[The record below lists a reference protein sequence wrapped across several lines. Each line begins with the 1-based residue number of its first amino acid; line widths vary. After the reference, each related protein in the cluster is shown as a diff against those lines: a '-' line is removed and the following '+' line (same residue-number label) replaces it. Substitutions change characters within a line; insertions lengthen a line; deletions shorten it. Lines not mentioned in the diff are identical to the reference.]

1 MQLLEY
7 GSIGSSLIQFYV
19 GLFNA
24 KITLPKW
31 LLVFVV
37 NVRNVFTMATKANH
51 LTVLIS
57 MLPCLGLS
65 SLSSKALEVRITPR
79 PSDESQFLLE
89 WPSETGKSYTVESAT
104 GLTFGMATYALGQQA
119 NPPLNKWWIDKAA
132 LESVQF
138 FRIKEEPIS
147 TSFTQR
153 SAAHALNRRLGRGNN
168 FMAAKAIQG
177 HGATA
182 DYSLLRESGFNHCRI
197 GYKLDEFVS
206 AQDNYVVPSEHLEEI
221 KRLVDACLG
230 EGLIAI
236 VDPVHHWANG
246 PGYTDNEADRTK
258 LGRIWEQVADYF
270 SKYDTE
276 QVVFEIINEPHD
288 SEAKDDVDNV
298 ARIIEI
304 GLGAIRGSAG
314 NEERIVI
321 VCGDG
326 FSTRQALIDSLD
338 NGDIPG
344 DDPYLIGTFHYYDP
358 RPFTKQGEDGT
369 FVSWGAEAEFNEVS
383 TKFDEVV
390 AANNRFAERNQ
401 TEPLPIYLGEFG
413 VDNAAPEGDRTRWL
427 SWIRMQAEARGFS
440 WAHWNMYNNSSNSKG
455 MGPWTT
461 TQRDDPTTRSFDA
474 APLEGLVGL
483 YQFEGGTMGGGSAVS
498 NSEPGYS
505 GSGYITFPQ
514 TTGLGVWARVD
525 SVFIPKSGSYMAE
538 IHYACAEDRTVRV
551 VTNTEVMTNVVFPAT
566 GSSGSWS
573 TLRLELL
580 FNASSGHDTDTESI
594 KIVSDPDVAPN
605 LDWVNITLPSP

>member
-1 MQLLEY
+1 MIFEVYESLTPTM
-7 GSIGSSLIQFYV
+7 SI
-19 GLFNA
+19 
-24 KITLPKW
+24 
-31 LLVFVV
+31 
-37 NVRNVFTMATKANH
+37 RRNH
-51 LTVLIS
+51 LTSVLNK
-57 MLPCLGLS
+57 LPLIGLA
-65 SLSSKALEVRITPR
+65 SLSLEALEVRIAPR
-79 PSDESQFLLE
+79 PSEGEQFLLD
-89 WPSETGKSYTVESAT
+89 WPSETGKHYTVESASNPS
-104 GLTFGMATYALGQQA
+104 FGMAPHAVGQQA
-119 NPPLNKWWIDKAA
+119 TPPLNTWWIDKAD
-132 LESVQF
+132 LNSVQF
-138 FRIKEEPIS
+138 FRIREEPIV
-147 TSFTQR
+147 TGYTER
-153 SAAHALNRRLGRGNN
+153 AAAHRLSRRLGRGNN

-177 HGATA
+177 NGAPV

-206 AQDNYVVPSEHLEEI
+206 VSDNYLVPSAHLEEI
-221 KRLVDACLG
+221 KRLVDACLA

-270 SKYDTE
+270 SEYDTE

-288 SEAKDDVDNV
+288 SVAKDDVDNV

-314 NEERIVI
+314 NDERIVI

-369 FVSWGAEAEFNEVS
+369 FVSWGTEAEFNEVS
-383 TKFDEVV
+383 DKFDEVV

-401 TEPLPIYLGEFG
+401 TEPLPVYLGEFG

-427 SWIRMQAEARGFS
+427 SWVRMQAEARGFS

-455 MGPWTT
+455 MGPWTS

-483 YQFEGGTMGGGSAVS
+483 YQFEDGTLGGGSIVS
-498 NSEPGYS
+498 DSEPGYS
-505 GSGYITFPQ
+505 GSGYIAFPQ
-514 TTGLGVWARVD
+514 TTGLGVWARAD
-525 SVFIPKSGSYMAE
+525 SVFIPKSGAYLAE
-538 IHYACAEDRTVRV
+538 IHYACAEDRTVRI

-566 GSSGSWS
+566 GGSDSWS
-573 TLRLELL
+573 TLRIELL
-580 FNASSGHDTDTESI
+580 FTASSGHDTDTESI

-605 LDWVNITLPSP
+605 LDWVNITLPGS